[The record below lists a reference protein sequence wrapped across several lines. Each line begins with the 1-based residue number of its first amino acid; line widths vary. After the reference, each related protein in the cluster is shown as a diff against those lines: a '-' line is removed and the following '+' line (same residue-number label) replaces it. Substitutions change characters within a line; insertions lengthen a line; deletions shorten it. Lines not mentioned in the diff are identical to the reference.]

1 MSKIIAVTNQK
12 GGVGKTTTCA
22 ALAGIFRDR
31 GKRVL
36 ALDLDPQGNLSF
48 SLGAADGGLTIHD
61 VMTGKCGIMQ
71 AVKKAPV
78 CDVITSNILLSGT
91 ELELRGEEREFVLKK
106 ALDTVKD
113 DYDAVII
120 DTPPALSI
128 LTINAYTAA
137 NDLIIPMT
145 AEILSLQG
153 IAQVKDTI
161 MAVKK
166 FYNKNL
172 NVRGILLTKYSPK
185 YLLSEEVA
193 QMAEII
199 AGQLGTKIFDTKIS
213 SCIAAAEAPAHQQT
227 ITQYSPRCRAA
238 REYTKLAMELYP
250 DLLSGDKG

>member
-1 MSKIIAVTNQK
+1 MSTVIAVTNQK

-22 ALAGIFRDR
+22 AFTGIFRSCGR
-31 GKRVL
+31 RVL

-48 SLGAADGGLTIHD
+48 SLGAEDGGLTIHD
-61 VMTGKCGIMQ
+61 VMTGRCSIAE
-71 AVKKAPV
+71 AVKTTPV

-91 ELELRGEEREFVLKK
+91 ELELKQVDREFVLRN
-106 ALDTVKD
+106 ALETVKD
-113 DYDAVII
+113 KYDVVMI

-161 MAVKK
+161 AAVKK

-172 NVRGILLTKYSPK
+172 CVRGVLLTKYSSR
-185 YLLSEEVA
+185 YLLSEEVE
-193 QMAEII
+193 QMAQII
-199 AGQLGTKIFDTKIS
+199 AGQLGTSIFDVRIS
-213 SCIAAAEAPAHQQT
+213 NCIAAAEAPAHQQT
-227 ITQYSPRCRAA
+227 ITQYSPRCRAS
-238 REYTKLAMELYP
+238 REYTKLVTELYP
-250 DLLSGDKG
+250 ELTG